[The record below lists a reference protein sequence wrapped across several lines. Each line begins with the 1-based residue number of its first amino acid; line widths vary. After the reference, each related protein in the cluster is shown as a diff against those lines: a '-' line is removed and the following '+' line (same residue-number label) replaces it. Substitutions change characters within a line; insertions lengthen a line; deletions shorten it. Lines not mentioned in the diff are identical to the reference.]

1 MASNVNHP
9 AHYNQGSMEVIDAI
23 EGLNL
28 CFNGGNCLKYIARH
42 KYKNNPLE
50 DLKKAQWYLERL
62 IRNETLRISKEAY
75 ENGISRSKASSVTCS
90 ANVAQS

>member
-1 MASNVNHP
+1 MSSINNP

-28 CFNGGNCLKYIARH
+28 CFNGGSCLKYIARY
-42 KYKNNPLE
+42 KYKLNPLE

-62 IRNETLRISKEAY
+62 IRNEEIRVQ
-75 ENGISRSKASSVTCS
+75 NM
-90 ANVAQS
+90 N